1 MNEFIT
7 DFFAA
12 VVEKSHQIDQGIIK
26 PYRKEIVDLFNFD
39 QFFST
44 SMVNLK

>member
-7 DFFAA
+7 EFFAS
-12 VVEKSHQIDQGIIK
+12 VVERLHDINPGLIK

-39 QFFST
+39 EFFSA
-44 SMVNLK
+44 SLINLK